1 MSSAVQCMYIWM
13 HIVPVPKKILT
24 TTMTNPGWKGLG
36 MRLHSKPTVGCS
48 YSYVLNRIVR
58 ISNQKGHEQI
68 NRLNFPMQYIL
79 HCSYSVMQSCWK
91 SEPEDRPQFS
101 ELVSTISDIL
111 ESTAGYVELAMSLK
125 SNK

>member
-1 MSSAVQCMYIWM
+1 MITISPYVQFDNSLLLRLPMHNNVNNVTASATYL
-13 HIVPVPKKILT
+13 KYL
-24 TTMTNPGWKGLG
+24 
-36 MRLHSKPTVGCS
+36 LH
-48 YSYVLNRIVR
+48 
-58 ISNQKGHEQI
+58 
-68 NRLNFPMQYIL
+68 L

>member
-1 MSSAVQCMYIWM
+1 MALESLQEGMFSQKSDVWSFGVTCWEVFSAGKIPYGGVDPLTMVQLLESG
-13 HIVPVPKKILT
+13 K
-24 TTMTNPGWKGLG
+24 
-36 MRLHSKPTVGCS
+36 
-48 YSYVLNRIVR
+48 
-58 ISNQKGHEQI
+58 
-68 NRLNFPMQYIL
+68 RLNKPSNTA
-79 HCSYSVMQSCWK
+79 CSEEVYSVMQSCWK

>member
-1 MSSAVQCMYIWM
+1 MPAYQALCTFLSPVCLPDPPFQFGNSLLLRLPLHNVNNVTARAMY
-13 HIVPVPKKILT
+13 L
-24 TTMTNPGWKGLG
+24 
-36 MRLHSKPTVGCS
+36 LH
-48 YSYVLNRIVR
+48 
-58 ISNQKGHEQI
+58 
-68 NRLNFPMQYIL
+68 L